1 MFNKKKIEVIEKKL
15 EEQQKDINK
24 NQEKI
29 STLKD
34 KLKELTTSNKELKSS
49 MDKILDTLEGENF
62 SKEWDEYQKYKE
74 MKDQLPDIEEMYKL
88 KRLKQLIIQRENLSG
103 TITTCRLLL
112 AKYEALDP
120 RSDSTSSTANLLN
133 YYIKENN
140 SIFEAIDGILKY
152 LKSKS
157 DQKDLLELFKLYA
170 ISTEWL
176 KP

>member
-34 KLKELTTSNKELKSS
+34 KLKELTISNKELKSS

-74 MKDQLPDIEEMYKL
+74 MKDQLPDIEEMYQI
-88 KRLKQLIIQRENLSG
+88 KRLKQLIIQRENLSV
-103 TITTCRLLL
+103 TITNCRLLL
-112 AKYEALDP
+112 ASQEALNP
-120 RSDSTSSTANLLN
+120 HSFSTSSTASLLN
-133 YYIKENN
+133 DYIKENN
-140 SIFEAIDGILKY
+140 SIFEGIDGILKY